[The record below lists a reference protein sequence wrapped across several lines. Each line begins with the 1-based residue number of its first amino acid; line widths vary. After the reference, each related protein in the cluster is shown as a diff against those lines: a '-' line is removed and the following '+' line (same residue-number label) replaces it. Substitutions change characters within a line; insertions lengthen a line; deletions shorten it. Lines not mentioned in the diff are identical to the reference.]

1 MARLGSIPPFF
12 RGKIE
17 FGNNSVHFYFETRFV
32 CPVQTAFGFVA
43 KDFGT
48 SRFGE
53 FKRHIHLAGAAFRS
67 ARGLTYRLE
76 LLRRL
81 RENGGVGQEG
91 ADEEQDAH
99 YRLVVKEKLKP
110 LEGGTT
116 RQTPPTQKMP
126 CCWRP

>member
-1 MARLGSIPPFF
+1 MRAVPPFF
-12 RGKIE
+12 GGKIE
-17 FGNNSVHFYFETRFV
+17 LGNNSVHFDFEIRFV
-32 CPVQTAFGFVA
+32 CAVQTAFGFVA
-43 KDFGT
+43 YDFGA
-48 SRFGE
+48 SRLGE
-53 FKRHIHLAGAAFRS
+53 AKCDVHLARAAFRRT
-67 ARGLTYRLE
+67 RGLAYRLK
-76 LLRRL
+76 LRRRL
-81 RENGGVGQEG
+81 RKNRGVGQEG